1 MHMPVCKC
9 DDGTPSGFVP
19 AVPFGVW
26 GDSGSG
32 LFSGNGV
39 IGSSQQSSG
48 VFGLTLSDFPN
59 AAGVYGAGVTVGAAG
74 GLTGSNTVPR
84 RKVGLYGTGSNGRRL
99 GGVGVQGESDTS
111 TGVFGT
117 SISGTGVSGDSNDG
131 IGVSGFSQT
140 RAAVL
145 GLSSQGT
152 GVLGV
157 SNDVGVVALGG
168 ELAGL
173 FFGDVRITGSL
184 FKGGGGFE
192 IDHPLVPADKY
203 LRHSFVE
210 SPDRKNVYDGIATC
224 NRRGEA
230 TVTLPKWFDA
240 LNADFRYQ
248 LTPIGASAPD
258 LFIAEEIKDQRF
270 RIAGG
275 SAGLK
280 VSWQVTGIRC
290 DPWAE
295 ANPLHVEERK
305 PRKDKGRYLHPE
317 AHGLSG
323 DRGVAQARHRMIQE
337 EREGRRREE

>member
-1 MHMPVCKC
+1 MPICKC

-19 AVPFGVW
+19 TVPFGVW

-48 VFGLTLSDFPN
+48 VFGVTLSDFPN
-59 AAGVYGAGVTVGAAG
+59 AAGVYGIGLAVGAG
-74 GLTGSNTVPR
+74 GGVTGSNTNPGR
-84 RKVGLYGTGSNGRRL
+84 TKVGVYGTGSNGRGL

-111 TGVFGT
+111 TGVFGKST
-117 SISGTGVSGDSNDG
+117 SGRGVSGDSDDG
-131 IGVSGFSQT
+131 IGVSGFSRT

-152 GVLGV
+152 GVLGIGT
-157 SNDVGVVALGG
+157 DVGVLAAGG
-168 ELAGL
+168 GFAGL
-173 FFGDVRITGSL
+173 FFGDVHITGNL

-192 IDHPLVPADKY
+192 IDHPLEPADKY

-210 SPDRKNVYDGIATC
+210 SSERKNVYDGIATC
-224 NRRGEA
+224 NRQGKA

-248 LTPIGASAPD
+248 LTPIGAPAPN
-258 LFIAEEIKDQRF
+258 LFIAEEIKDHRF

-280 VSWQVTGIRC
+280 VSWQVTGVRR

-295 ANPLHVEERK
+295 ANPIRIEERK
-305 PRKDKGRYLHPE
+305 PRRDKGRYLHPE
-317 AHGLSG
+317 AHGVSS
-323 DRGVAQARHRMIQE
+323 DRHVDQARRRLVE
-337 EREGRRREE
+337 EQSERGEEMP